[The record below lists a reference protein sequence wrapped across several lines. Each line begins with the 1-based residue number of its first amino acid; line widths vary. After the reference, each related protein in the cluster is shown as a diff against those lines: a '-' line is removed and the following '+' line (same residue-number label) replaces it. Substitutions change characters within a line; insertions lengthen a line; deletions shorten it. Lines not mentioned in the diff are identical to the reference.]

1 MDIAVYTQT
10 PHPLIRQQ
18 VLDMVKEYH
27 TDLSM
32 LGTPPSNHLYPIYNW
47 SLVVEVDL
55 YINRIGK
62 IPEFPVE
69 LVIASDQGKVIG
81 FVLTLP
87 VATHPDACAVTYMA
101 VAASARRRG
110 VGSVMMKSVLAR
122 YPHTELTCFVSK
134 VPFYEKLGF
143 KVIDVRNTQLVMN
156 TRDHSTEGRIGIVDA
171 NSIAQT
177 SEAQALQDQLLQ
189 RWGRKEM
196 VSSQKKLARHL
207 EQLCSKAAAFLR
219 ERTDRAPHSI
229 AGSEKV

>member
-1 MDIAVYTQT
+1 MDIAVYTQM
-10 PHPLIRQQ
+10 PHPQIRQQ

-32 LGTPPSNHLYPIYNW
+32 LGTPPSNHLHEIYNW

-55 YINRIGK
+55 YIHRIGK
-62 IPEFPVE
+62 VPEFPVE

-81 FVLTLP
+81 FVLALP
-87 VATHPDACAVTYMA
+87 VATHPDACAITYMA
-101 VAASARRRG
+101 VATPARRRG
-110 VGSVMMKSVLAR
+110 VGSAMMKAVLAR
-122 YPHTELTCFVSK
+122 YPHTELTCFVPK

-156 TRDHSTEGRIGIVDA
+156 TRDQSTEGRIGTVDV

-177 SEAQALQDQLLQ
+177 AEAKALQDQLLQ

-207 EQLCSKAAAFLR
+207 EQLSSKAAAFFR
-219 ERTDRAPHSI
+219 ERSERAGLSI
-229 AGSEKV
+229 VESEKV